1 MHSKL
6 VKMASPKKI
15 KILNC
20 WTVCSEKSNEIYGH
34 FQGKSNILP
43 CSMWMVSLFEYIC
56 LFMKSYERDT
66 YKHSIGSSRR
76 RRLR

>member
-1 MHSKL
+1 MIFCVIIKNKNMHSKL

-20 WTVCSEKSNEIYGH
+20 WSVCSEKSNEIYGH

-43 CSMWMVSLFEYIC
+43 CSMGACTNHVD
-56 LFMKSYERDT
+56 K
-66 YKHSIGSSRR
+66 RR
-76 RRLR
+76 GRGGCSDDHNT